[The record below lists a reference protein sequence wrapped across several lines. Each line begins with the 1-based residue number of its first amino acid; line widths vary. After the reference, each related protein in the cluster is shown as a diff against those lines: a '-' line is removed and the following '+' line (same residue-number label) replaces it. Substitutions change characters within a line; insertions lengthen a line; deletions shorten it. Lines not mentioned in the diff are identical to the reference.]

1 MFRSTSTGSVYKV
14 RQATDCRSKNI
25 IYLVACKRCRM
36 QGVGSTLDFQGRVS
50 DYITHMYKKKDTRE
64 IVEHFLKLEEHPLWD
79 FSIMGTVQIQNP

>member
-1 MFRSTSTGSVYKV
+1 
-14 RQATDCRSKNI
+14 
-25 IYLVACKRCRM
+25 M

-79 FSIMGTVQIQNP
+79 FSIMGAVQIQNPLGTGRSLSKDSENFRAIGR